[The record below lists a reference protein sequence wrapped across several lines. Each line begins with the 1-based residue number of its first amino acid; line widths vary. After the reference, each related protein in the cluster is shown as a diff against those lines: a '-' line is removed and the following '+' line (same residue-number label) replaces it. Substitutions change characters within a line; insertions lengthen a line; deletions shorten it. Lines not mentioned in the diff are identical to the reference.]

1 MNKIFQFKGKYPLM
15 ETTNGKGRYLPNFLL
30 EYNSVSTCVKR
41 SWLVCYGKGIN
52 WALPVMM
59 LITLIYTACQ
69 MWRKLKTLDT
79 SAEVISC
86 VLLGSTQ
93 SES

>member
-1 MNKIFQFKGKYPLM
+1 MNKIFQLKGKYPLM
-15 ETTNGKGRYLPNFLL
+15 ETTKGKGRYLANFLL
-30 EYNSVSTCVKR
+30 EYNSVATCVNR
-41 SWLVCYGKGIN
+41 SQLVCYGKGVN

-59 LITLIYTACQ
+59 LTPLIYTACR

-79 SAEVISC
+79 SAEVTSC